1 MQRLDFE
8 VIKNMKMLRFE
19 EDWCKLSEICVCTE
33 NLVQNTFG
41 KIEKIITI
49 GQDQKFLMSSLE

>member
-1 MQRLDFE
+1 
-8 VIKNMKMLRFE
+8 MLRFE

-41 KIEKIITI
+41 KIEKIIII

>member
-1 MQRLDFE
+1 
-8 VIKNMKMLRFE
+8 MLRFE

-49 GQDQKFLMSSLE
+49 GQDQKFLMSSLD